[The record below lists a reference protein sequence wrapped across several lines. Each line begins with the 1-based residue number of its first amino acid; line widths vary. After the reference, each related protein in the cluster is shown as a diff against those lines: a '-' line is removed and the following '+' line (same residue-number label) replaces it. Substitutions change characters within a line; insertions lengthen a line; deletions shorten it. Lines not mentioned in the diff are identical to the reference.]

1 MMWPEHQVHVE
12 QGMKDR
18 GVPLC
23 TFFSTITGLHCMFG
37 SMYASDALH
46 KGKQF
51 RFYCEWGLITGETLQ
66 YQVVE
71 PHDLHWE

>member
-1 MMWPEHQVHVE
+1 MFVQWLMMWPEHQVHVE

-23 TFFSTITGLHCMFG
+23 TFSSTITGLHCMFG

-46 KGKQF
+46 KGK
-51 RFYCEWGLITGETLQ
+51 
-66 YQVVE
+66 
-71 PHDLHWE
+71 